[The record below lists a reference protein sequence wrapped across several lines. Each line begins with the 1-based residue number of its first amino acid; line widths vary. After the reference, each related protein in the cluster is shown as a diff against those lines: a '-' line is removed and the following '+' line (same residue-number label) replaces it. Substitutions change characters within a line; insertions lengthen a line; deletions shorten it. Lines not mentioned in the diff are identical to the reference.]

1 MSLSPNFAEL
11 LWKLEVIYVSYWVGH
26 QIVRK
31 LHTFPQ
37 NHLARSHEHTNCSK
51 GLCNWIM
58 LINPLLPD
66 QMNIFGNEFCIFPQS
81 IFVVLNSVSF
91 HLISK
96 GHPYQGLE
104 CWVEAYD
111 FFNVFFFI
119 ILWTGHQSPLL
130 LCFVRELKMI
140 LTFLTSFAW
149 RHLDAKLVFS
159 YSHNFTSSLA

>member
-1 MSLSPNFAEL
+1 
-11 LWKLEVIYVSYWVGH
+11 
-26 QIVRK
+26 
-31 LHTFPQ
+31 
-37 NHLARSHEHTNCSK
+37 
-51 GLCNWIM
+51 M

-111 FFNVFFFI
+111 FFNVFFFS
-119 ILWTGHQSPLL
+119 L
-130 LCFVRELKMI
+130 FYELAI
-140 LTFLTSFAW
+140 N
-149 RHLDAKLVFS
+149 HPFS
-159 YSHNFTSSLA
+159 YVLWGSWKWF

>member
-111 FFNVFFFI
+111 FFNVFFFHYFMNWPSI
-119 ILWTGHQSPLL
+119 TPSPMFCEGAENDFNILDKLCVTASWCQVGFLL
-130 LCFVRELKMI
+130 FP
-140 LTFLTSFAW
+140 
-149 RHLDAKLVFS
+149 
-159 YSHNFTSSLA
+159 